1 MRPKWCD
8 AATSAKAYFNGDQ
21 AIFRQG
27 LRYCELRWSAYNPTG
42 TELQQYMVLVD
53 APNPVLVAICGF
65 GEQLSRTM
73 DRLSGGGYGK
83 VTLSR
88 HIYSS
93 WPQTLCK
100 SWSSKKWYTIRH
112 QIDENSLC
120 LVLRCADATLIVV
133 RGEVENVTELKI
145 MLNQFTAAQGCLSG
159 TSRARP
165 SLSAWLKMWSRN
177 ASQSFDYRWE
187 GFSQTY
193 LGMPLSITKLPMS
206 SLLEWSPN
214 Q

>member
-73 DRLSGGGYGK
+73 DHLSGGGLWQGDPLSPYLFLLATDTLQILIKQKMVYHQTPNWWEFPLPSSPVRRCHIDCGQGGGGK
-83 VTLSR
+83 CHRAQNHVEPIHCCTGLSIR
-88 HIYSS
+88 YFKRTTEPICMTENVISQCITILRLS
-93 WPQTLCK
+93 VGRFLTNIPRAATLCDR
-100 SWSSKKWYTIRH
+100 T
-112 QIDENSLC
+112 
-120 LVLRCADATLIVV
+120 T
-133 RGEVENVTELKI
+133 
-145 MLNQFTAAQGCLSG
+145 QF
-159 TSRARP
+159 
-165 SLSAWLKMWSRN
+165 
-177 ASQSFDYRWE
+177 
-187 GFSQTY
+187 
-193 LGMPLSITKLPMS
+193 I
-206 SLLEWSPN
+206 
-214 Q
+214 